1 MFRRLAIVGVVMLFA
16 AAVSPASGDARL
28 QEAMR
33 SKLSNAQLLLKAI
46 VTQDYKQIDRAAS
59 ALNRISETEIMS
71 WQNPPQRGYTE
82 QAMLFMASVDDL
94 RSASQRYDIE
104 GVGAA
109 YSALIG
115 TCVHC
120 HTFVRDAR
128 QASIESLNLR

>member
-1 MFRRLAIVGVVMLFA
+1 
-16 AAVSPASGDARL
+16 
-28 QEAMR
+28 MR
-33 SKLSNAQLLLKAI
+33 TKLSNAQLLLKAI

-59 ALNRISETEIMS
+59 ALNRISELEIMS
-71 WQNPPQRGYTE
+71 R
-82 QAMLFMASVDDL
+82 
-94 RSASQRYDIE
+94 RYDLE

-128 QASIESLNLR
+128 QASIENLKLR